1 MHRFIY
7 DTKIGKILIEEN
19 QKAITRVSLLSG
31 DFQILDHE
39 TLEEIPLLQRAYME
53 LNEYLDGKRKVFSV
67 PLNPNGTEFQKKV
80 WDALREIPY
89 GETRSYGEIASMI
102 GNKKAQRA
110 VGMANHRN
118 PIMIFIPCH
127 RVIGANGNLTG
138 YAVGV
143 AVKENLLKMEQSNIL
158 F

>member
-1 MHRFIY
+1 MHRFVY

-19 QKAITRVSLLSG
+19 QNAIARVSLLSG

-39 TLEEIPLLQRAYME
+39 TLEETPLLHRAFIE
-53 LNEYLDGKRKVFSV
+53 LSEYLDGKRKGFSV

-89 GETRSYGEIASMI
+89 GERRSYGEIASII

-138 YAVGV
+138 YAAGI
-143 AVKENLLKMEQSNIL
+143 AVKEKLLKMEQSNIL